1 MINLINGKYKHFLL
15 QKVINQKIYIS
26 KLLRVLKIIINFLQI
41 LMDGLFQKEHYMNIK
56 IIKLISQNKDMI
68 MQMEILIQLPHFVIF
83 KTLTIRFLLI
93 QIVLKELLLIN
104 LELYGLILIDYRLMM
119 ENGYIKPHIEINIK
133 NLFTILLCKIK
144 ITIKEIFKNFM
155 INLYLCKEIK
165 LLLMREFKFQN
176 QIINK
181 DKNGLE
187 FLDQKK

>member
-1 MINLINGKYKHFLL
+1 M
-15 QKVINQKIYIS
+15 
-26 KLLRVLKIIINFLQI
+26 
-41 LMDGLFQKEHYMNIK
+41 
-56 IIKLISQNKDMI
+56 
-68 MQMEILIQLPHFVIF
+68 
-83 KTLTIRFLLI
+83 IRFLLI

-155 INLYLCKEIK
+155 INLYLCKEIT
-165 LLLMREFKFQN
+165 LLLMREFKFKN

-187 FLDQKK
+187 FLD